1 MSDKQQ
7 DKQPPLERYFRILEV
22 LSGFADG
29 LSLTELTTILMLP
42 KGSTHRLLSTM
53 QKSQLIVVNAA
64 TGMYML
70 GDRVRRLA
78 QLSAAD
84 GFIEAL
90 TASFLQRLVA
100 DTGETC
106 YIARLEGTAVRVVAM
121 ESPNAPWRGFV
132 LPGKVMH
139 PHATACAKAILAFQ
153 PADLIRQ
160 ALATDLPALTRHTLT
175 LPQDI
180 LAELQTVRQQGYA
193 TCIGEIDEGLAAAAV
208 PVSVT
213 LAGVIYAVGIVGPL
227 PRIRELIDHD
237 IIATLKSVAHS
248 ISVFLSK
255 AGKQ

>member
-1 MSDKQQ
+1 MPTKQ

-42 KGSTHRLLSTM
+42 KGSTHRLLATM
-53 QKSQLIVVNAA
+53 QKSQLVVINAA
-64 TGMYML
+64 TGAYTL

-106 YIARLEGTAVRVVAM
+106 YIARLEGSTVRVVAM

-153 PADLIRQ
+153 PTSLIEQ
-160 ALATDLPALTRHTLT
+160 ILSTDLPALTDRTLIS
-175 LPQDI
+175 PHDI
-180 LAELQTVRQQGYA
+180 LAEYQAIRHQGYA
-193 TCIGEIDEGLAAAAV
+193 TCIGEVDEGLAAVAV

-227 PRIRELIDHD
+227 PRICGLIDD
-237 IIATLKSVAHS
+237 SIVDTLKAVSHS
-248 ISVFLSK
+248 ISAFLSK
-255 AGKQ
+255 ADAA